1 MATPV
6 IASGPIRLRHRLI
19 SEGSIGSAC
28 SKNSKP
34 QKYCQYGFSTQR
46 STVSSSDRSK
56 VCFR

>member
-28 SKNSKP
+28 LS
-34 QKYCQYGFSTQR
+34 STEFQLI
-46 STVSSSDRSK
+46 
-56 VCFR
+56 